1 MEQQEKQ
8 EEKDIQEEAAEGE
21 AVDEVTNETGAV
33 EEDAEADAEALIEEP
48 VEEPD
53 DLERQLET
61 ALQEAAEHKDSWMR
75 TQAEFQNYRKRIER
89 EQVKMREDAAV
100 RVIKH
105 FLDVLDDIDRALAN
119 RPAEGEG
126 ADWAEGIELIYRK
139 LQTILENEG
148 VVQMQAEGEQFDPN
162 LHEAIAQEESPDHES
177 GQVIEELQKGYMI
190 GERVLRPALVRIA
203 S

>member
-21 AVDEVTNETGAV
+21 AVDEITNETDTV
-33 EEDAEADAEALIEEP
+33 EEDAEADAETLIEEP

-53 DLERQLET
+53 DLEYQLEA

-126 ADWAEGIELIYRK
+126 ADWAEGIDLIYRK

-148 VVQMQAEGEQFDPN
+148 VVQMQVEGEQFNPN